1 MRPNVPLAGDDTP
14 EMSEGSDDNEDVVPT
29 GDLAELSQNV
39 GVMPAQPVTAASTKS
54 TKKTGKNKGVGKG
67 ASGSSGHAPK
77 RPRHRVQQPPPP
89 EESDSEQEVEVDETG
104 VGATQ
109 HITVGVKKGYSVYPG
124 YLFDVPPK
132 RIKVDYLRKQFM
144 INEIAQARAER
155 RFYRHGITFMSCCK
169 EFLRVFCVQNKMPK
183 PKFGSDEHGYAMGQ
197 DDEMELSDSEGSNI
211 DMQEHPK

>member
-29 GDLAELSQNV
+29 GDLAELLQNV
-39 GVMPAQPVTAASTKS
+39 GVMPAQAATAASTKS

-67 ASGSSGHAPK
+67 ASSSSGHAPK
-77 RPRHRVQQPPPP
+77 RPRHRVQRPPPPPP

-109 HITVGVKKGYSVYPG
+109 HIMVGVKKGYSVYPG

-144 INEIAQARAER
+144 INEIAQACAER

-169 EFLRVFCVQNKMPK
+169 EFLRVFCAYTKNAKIKIWQ
-183 PKFGSDEHGYAMGQ
+183 
-197 DDEMELSDSEGSNI
+197 
-211 DMQEHPK
+211 